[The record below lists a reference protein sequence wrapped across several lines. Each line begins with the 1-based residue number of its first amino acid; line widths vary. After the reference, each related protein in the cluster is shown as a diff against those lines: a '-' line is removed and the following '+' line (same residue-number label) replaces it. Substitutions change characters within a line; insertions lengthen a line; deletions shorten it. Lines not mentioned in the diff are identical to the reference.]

1 MMGGIAAHHC
11 RRNMPSLPEF
21 SDFERW
27 SPQELR
33 QAERVAM
40 EFLQENVAG
49 IADTFDQ
56 RIGLLRRLTGMMRSE
71 DSTFEDR
78 MLYLSLLD
86 EIATSISESARD
98 FFNIGSG
105 PRVAKLIRDE

>member
-1 MMGGIAAHHC
+1 
-11 RRNMPSLPEF
+11 MPSLPEF

-33 QAERVAM
+33 RAERVAM
-40 EFLQENVAG
+40 EFLQENIAG

-56 RIGLLRRLTGMMRSE
+56 RIGLLRRLTGMLRSDE
-71 DSTFEDR
+71 AGFEDR

-105 PRVAKLIRDE
+105 PRVAKLIRED

>member
-1 MMGGIAAHHC
+1 
-11 RRNMPSLPEF
+11 MPSLPEF
-21 SDFERW
+21 SDYERW

-33 QAERVAM
+33 KAEQVAM
-40 EFLQENVAG
+40 EFLQENVPG

-56 RIGLLRRLTGMMRSE
+56 RIALLRRLVGMLRSDE
-71 DSTFEDR
+71 ASFEDR

-86 EIATSISESARD
+86 EIATSISESARE